1 MAEAAAAREQAEYD
15 RAIAEKEARRRMIEA
30 EEERERKQRRAQHDY
45 DLAVLAAKK
54 ATAMAEAKLSAI
66 EQVIREDERSGGP
79 CQIASKGLDRKPRTE
94 QWVRAQS
101 SSDELPGRSDQ
112 IAQSREPAE
121 PRDAPLILHQ

>member
-54 ATAMAEAKLSAI
+54 STAMAEAKLSAI

-79 CQIASKGLDRKPRTE
+79 CKIESEGLDRKPRTE